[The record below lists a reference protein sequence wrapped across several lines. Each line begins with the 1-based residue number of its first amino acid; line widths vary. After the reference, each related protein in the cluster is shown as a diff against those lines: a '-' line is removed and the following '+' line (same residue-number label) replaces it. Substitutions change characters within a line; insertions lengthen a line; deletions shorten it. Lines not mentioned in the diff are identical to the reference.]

1 MDFQCC
7 RSGDQNRAVR
17 ALLRGRSLIQVHVA
31 FEVVLSPSH
40 TPSPNASLTELET
53 LKDLYIDE
61 LNDLYSAEQ
70 QLVQA
75 CTKWRKWPVT
85 KKALQS
91 IYLTSGNP
99 MGRRT

>member
-17 ALLRGRSLIQVHVA
+17 PILRGQSLIQVHVA

-70 QLVQA
+70 QLV
-75 CTKWRKWPVT
+75 
-85 KKALQS
+85 KALHKMAKVAS
-91 IYLTSGNP
+91 NKKGTSGDLFDI
-99 MGRRT
+99 G